1 MTICSKVPLI
11 LSFCSSSLI
20 KDIVNLVMEISMA
33 KRSRAGRIYK
43 YNCTITEE
51 EYKVTSKSQNPEELI
66 SVRAY
71 YEMNPDEDDRPEAVI
86 KSLGDIPE
94 ASSEEEEEEEE
105 ETQE

>member
-1 MTICSKVPLI
+1 
-11 LSFCSSSLI
+11 
-20 KDIVNLVMEISMA
+20 MA

-51 EYKVTSKSQNPEELI
+51 EYKVTSKSQTPEELI